1 MSMYST
7 FGHTKGEKIVPL
19 FSPALLRSCKQ
30 IRDESISI
38 LYGDNIFVFRT
49 SCEAHVFFEST
60 PNALRH
66 LRFIEVEPVS
76 QPKFEIKRLLV
87 TLKGASKLRRLTL
100 GFGSERP
107 NGPGRGMNY
116 YQPEVAAKV
125 IGPLVRHFWEQRKPI
140 DKKKVLRI
148 VRWLPPS
155 HRRHMSSSKSCK
167 QAVRFGAE
175 VKVLLGKTLK

>member
-1 MSMYST
+1 MYST

-19 FSPALLRSCKQ
+19 LNPALLRSCKQ

-49 SCEAHVFFEST
+49 SCDAHVFFEST
-60 PNALRH
+60 PDALKH

-107 NGPGRGMNY
+107 NGPGHGMRH
-116 YQPEVAAKV
+116 YQPEEAAKV
-125 IGPLVRHFWEQRKPI
+125 IGPLVRHFWKQRKPI
-140 DKKKVLRI
+140 DKKKVLRL
-148 VRWLPPS
+148 VRWLPAS
-155 HRRHMSSSKSCK
+155 HRRLVSSSKS

-175 VKVLLGKTLK
+175 VKVLLEKTLK